1 MRKLLLCITVMMMSI
16 LTVATFSLY
25 GCNQTTDTTT
35 TTVIAT
41 TSETTTAAETTTA
54 ETEAEAEEVTLTL
67 SMWGSEEDVKVYEK
81 RAGLA
86 KEKYPNITVKVIYIP
101 SEYDQKVQTMI
112 AGGTSPDIIELAEQI
127 NAYSSKGQVLSLD
140 EFVKSSEINL
150 DERYGSVKEVY
161 SAGGSLYAMPDRGG
175 AMIVYYNKDLFDKA
189 NVSYPTKD
197 WTWDDLLNA
206 AKKLTIK
213 EGKEVKQWGFA
224 AGSWWP
230 WWMSFMY
237 QNGGRVLDENNK
249 PVVNTPENVEA
260 LKFYNDLVWKHYVAP
275 SPIDFANMGNLGPDQ
290 LFAQG
295 KVAFEITGF
304 WNIASLNKVP
314 ELNWDIAP
322 VWHNKEKATPIFG
335 SGLAISKDCKNP
347 EEAFKVIEF
356 LTSQEG
362 QLPIVEMSQ
371 DAPSNLAVLK
381 SDTFLKASWSDKEIN
396 MNTFADSADAIFV
409 PPLVP
414 EWNEILKIFDDNLA
428 DVFMNEKSVED
439 ALKQIQTDLEDLL
452 GT

>member
-1 MRKLLLCITVMMMSI
+1 MRKSLLWITVLVIVI
-16 LTVATFSLY
+16 LMVTTFSLS
-25 GCNQTTDTTT
+25 GCNKTAATTT
-35 TTVIAT
+35 TAASET
-41 TSETTTAAETTTA
+41 TAAVTTTTAAETTA
-54 ETEAEAEEVTLTL
+54 AAEEVALTLT
-67 SMWGSEEDVKVYEK
+67 MWGSEEDVKVYEK
-81 RAGLA
+81 RVELA
-86 KEKYPNITVKVIYIP
+86 REKYPNITVKVIYIP

-112 AGGTSPDIIELAEQI
+112 GGGTSPDIIELAEQI
-127 NAYSSKGQVLSLD
+127 NAYSSKGQIISLD
-140 EFVKSSEINL
+140 EFVKSSGINL

-161 SAGGSLYAMPDRGG
+161 STGGKLYAMPDRGG

-189 NVSYPTKD
+189 GVSYPTKD
-197 WTWDDLLNA
+197 WTWDDLLNT

-213 EGKEVKQWGFA
+213 EGNEVKQWGFA

-260 LKFYNDLVWKHYVAP
+260 LQFYNDLVWKHHVAP
-275 SPIDFANMGNLGPDQ
+275 SPVDFANMGNPGPDQ

-322 VWHNKEKATPIFG
+322 VWKNKERATPIFG

-347 EEAFKVIEF
+347 EAAFKVIEF
-356 LTSQEG
+356 LTSEKG
-362 QLPIVEMSQ
+362 QMPIIEMVQ
-371 DAPSNLAVLK
+371 DAPANLAVLK
-381 SDTFLKASWSDKEIN
+381 SDAFLKAAWSGEKID
-396 MNTFADSADAIFV
+396 MNTFTDSADAIFV

-414 EWNEILKIFDDNLA
+414 EWNEIQKIFDDNLA
-428 DVFMNEKSVED
+428 GVFMNEKSVED
-439 ALKQIQTDLEDLL
+439 ALKQIQAELENLL
-452 GT
+452 GK